1 MKIRNLATLA
11 FIGTTFVSTVLAQD
25 EKITT
30 SKEFEYKVGEPYP
43 VVDAA
48 VKSYTARDGSVISFK
63 MNSRSV
69 TIQKF
74 SGSPFSQ
81 ESSKVYEDFPDGTV
95 YEDDIETED
104 FVYLLY
110 SVWDKANKVEQLY
123 VRAINLKTAEF
134 ENKGERIVAVEG
146 KVTGG
151 DGNKF
156 KLATSFDG
164 SKLLVRF
171 RKKPESR
178 NDKIN
183 KDVIGLYV
191 FDSKLTQMWG
201 KDVEMPYTEAR
212 MDNIDYAIGTN
223 GDVFILTEVM
233 KEGETRKFD
242 RDDNPNYDY
251 QLISIS
257 ESGVDVNAS
266 DIDVKGKYV
275 TQVNFF
281 EGKDDALMIA
291 GFYGNKRG
299 IQTDGIFYCALNKD
313 GKQADFKNFEIPL
326 ELIKLYMKER
336 AQERLER
343 KEDNGKDLGMTN
355 MVLRDILIN
364 DDGSIFFAAE
374 KFYVRKTTTTTA
386 GAPGA
391 IGAAAGR
398 STTQYDFYFEE
409 MLVAKIGKDGELVYM
424 KKLPK
429 RQHWSYS
436 STQGY
441 FSIDLVMASSKL
453 FRSSELGYKLVES
466 KGNYYLM
473 FLDNVKNMKLDENK
487 VPAKHEQGK
496 GGFLTAYQIN
506 KESGNV
512 KKLSILDLRDAQ
524 GYELFQFSPKRIV
537 ELGND
542 EFALECYIKK
552 KQDIMIRIKIV
563 E

>member
-48 VKSYTARDGSVISFK
+48 VKSYTAIDGSVISFK

-81 ESSKVYEDFPDGTV
+81 ESVKVYEDFPNGTV

-104 FVYLLY
+104 YVYLLY
-110 SVWDKANKVEQLY
+110 SVWDKPNKVEQLY
-123 VRAINLKTAEF
+123 VRAINLKTGEF
-134 ENKGERIVAVEG
+134 ENEGERIIAVEG

-151 DGNKF
+151 NGNKF
-156 KLATSFDG
+156 KLATSFDN

-183 KDVIGLYV
+183 HDVIGLYV
-191 FDSKLTQMWG
+191 FDSKLKQIWG

-212 MDNIDYAIGTN
+212 MDNIDYAVGSN

-242 RDDNPNYDY
+242 REGNPNFDN
-251 QLISIS
+251 QLIAIS
-257 ESGVDVNAS
+257 ESGVEVNAS
-266 DIDVKGKYV
+266 EINVQGKFV
-275 TQVNFF
+275 TQASFF

-291 GFYGNKRG
+291 GFYGNRRG
-299 IQTDGIFYCALNKD
+299 IQTDGIFYCSLTKD
-313 GKQADFKNFEIPL
+313 GRQADFKNFEIPL
-326 ELIKLYMKER
+326 ELIKQYMSQR
-336 AQERLER
+336 SQERLER
-343 KEDNGKDLGMTN
+343 KEDKGKDLGMTN
-355 MVLRDILIN
+355 MVLRDILIH

-374 KFYVRKTTTTTA
+374 KYYVVSHTDTKTGTTT
-386 GAPGA
+386 
-391 IGAAAGR
+391 
-398 STTQYDFYFEE
+398 YDYYFEE
-409 MLVAKIGKDGELVYM
+409 MLAAKLDKNGELVYM

-429 RQHWSYS
+429 RQHSSSGGSGFGFGSYIGVS
-436 STQGY
+436 
-441 FSIDLVMASSKL
+441 FL
-453 FRSSELGYKLVES
+453 RNSELSYKLVQS
-466 KGNYYLM
+466 KDHYYIM
-473 FLDNVKNMKLDENK
+473 FLDNVKNLELDENK
-487 VPAKHEQGK
+487 VPARHEQGR

-524 GYELFQFSPKRIV
+524 GHELFQFSPKRIV
-537 ELGND
+537 ELGNN
-542 EFALECYIKK
+542 EFGVEFYIKK
-552 KQDIMIRIKIV
+552 KQDMMIRIKIV

>member
-48 VKSYTARDGSVISFK
+48 VKSYTAIDGSVISFK

-81 ESSKVYEDFPDGTV
+81 ESVKVYEDFPNGTV

-104 FVYLLY
+104 YVYLLY

-123 VRAINLKTAEF
+123 VRAINLKTGEF
-134 ENKGERIVAVEG
+134 ENEGERIIAVEG

-156 KLATSFDG
+156 KLATSFDN

-183 KDVIGLYV
+183 HDVIGLYV
-191 FDSKLTQMWG
+191 FDSKLKQIWG

-212 MDNIDYAIGTN
+212 MDNIDYAIGSN

-242 RDDNPNYDY
+242 REGNPNFDN
-251 QLISIS
+251 QLIAIS

-266 DIDVKGKYV
+266 EINVQGKFV
-275 TQVNFF
+275 TQASFF

-299 IQTDGIFYCALNKD
+299 IQTDGIFYCSLTKD

-326 ELIKLYMKER
+326 ELIKQYMSQR
-336 AQERLER
+336 NQERLER
-343 KEDNGKDLGMTN
+343 KEDKGKDLGMTN
-355 MVLRDILIN
+355 MVLRDILIH

-374 KFYVRKTTTTTA
+374 KYYVVVTTDSKT
-386 GAPGA
+386 G
-391 IGAAAGR
+391 
-398 STTQYDFYFEE
+398 STRYDYYFEE
-409 MLVAKIGKDGELVYM
+409 MLAAKLDKNGELVYM

-429 RQHWSYS
+429 RQHS
-436 STQGY
+436 SSGGSG
-441 FSIDLVMASSKL
+441 FGFGSFIGVSFL
-453 FRSSELGYKLVES
+453 RNSELSYKLVQS
-466 KGNYYLM
+466 KDHYYIM
-473 FLDNVKNMKLDENK
+473 FLDNVKNLELDENK
-487 VPAKHEQGK
+487 VPARHEQGK

-506 KESGNV
+506 KTSGAV
-512 KKLSILDLRDAQ
+512 KKLSILDTRDAQ

-537 ELGND
+537 ELGNN
-542 EFALECYIKK
+542 EFGVEFYIKK
-552 KQDIMIRIKIV
+552 KQDMMIRIKIV

>member
-1 MKIRNLATLA
+1 MKIRNLAALA

-48 VKSYTARDGSVISFK
+48 VKSYTAIDGSVISFK

-81 ESSKVYEDFPDGTV
+81 ESVKVYEDFPNGTV

-104 FVYLLY
+104 YVYLLY
-110 SVWDKANKVEQLY
+110 SVWDKPNKVEQLY
-123 VRAINLKTAEF
+123 VRAINLKTGEF
-134 ENKGERIVAVEG
+134 ENEGERIIAVEG

-151 DGNKF
+151 NGNKF
-156 KLATSFDG
+156 KLATSFDN

-183 KDVIGLYV
+183 HDVIGLYV
-191 FDSKLTQMWG
+191 FDSKLKPIWG

-212 MDNIDYAIGTN
+212 MDNIDYAVGSN

-242 RDDNPNYDY
+242 REGNPNFDN
-251 QLISIS
+251 QLIAIS

-266 DIDVKGKYV
+266 EINVQGKFV
-275 TQVNFF
+275 TQASFF

-299 IQTDGIFYCALNKD
+299 IQTDGIFYCSLTKD
-313 GKQADFKNFEIPL
+313 GRQSDFKNFELPL
-326 ELIKLYMKER
+326 ELIKQYMSQR
-336 AQERLER
+336 NQERLER
-343 KEDNGKDLGMTN
+343 KEDKGKDLGMTN
-355 MVLRDILIN
+355 MVLRDILIHE
-364 DDGSIFFAAE
+364 DGSIFFAAE
-374 KFYVRKTTTTTA
+374 KYYVVSHTDTKTGTTT
-386 GAPGA
+386 
-391 IGAAAGR
+391 
-398 STTQYDFYFEE
+398 YDYYFEE
-409 MLVAKIGKDGELVYM
+409 MLAAKLDKNGELVYM

-429 RQHWSYS
+429 RQHS
-436 STQGY
+436 SSGGSG
-441 FSIDLVMASSKL
+441 FGFGGFIGVSFL
-453 FRSSELGYKLVES
+453 RNSELSYKLVQS
-466 KGNYYLM
+466 KDHYYIM
-473 FLDNVKNMKLDENK
+473 FLDNVKNLELDENK
-487 VPAKHEQGK
+487 VPARHEQGR

-537 ELGND
+537 ELGNN
-542 EFALECYIKK
+542 EFGVEFYIKK
-552 KQDIMIRIKIV
+552 KQDMMIRIKITD
-563 E
+563 

>member
-1 MKIRNLATLA
+1 MKIKNLATLA
-11 FIGTTFVSTVLAQD
+11 FIGATFTGTVLAQD

-48 VKSYTARDGSVISFK
+48 VKSYSGRNGDVISFK

-74 SGSPFSQ
+74 SGSPISQ
-81 ESSKVYEDFPDGTV
+81 ESTKTYEDFPNGTV

-110 SVWDKANKVEQLY
+110 SVWDKANQTEQLY
-123 VRAINLKTAEF
+123 VRAINLKSGEF
-134 ENKGERIVAVEG
+134 ENEGERIVAVEG

-156 KLATSFDG
+156 KLASSFDG
-164 SKLLVRF
+164 SKLLVHF

-178 NDKIN
+178 NDKVN
-183 KDVIGLYV
+183 KDVIGMYV
-191 FDSKLTQMWG
+191 FDSNVKQLWG

-212 MDNIDYAIGTN
+212 MDNIDYTVGSN

-233 KEGETRKFD
+233 KEGETKKFD
-242 RDDNPNYDY
+242 REDNPNYDY
-251 QLISIS
+251 QLVSVS

-266 DIDVKGKYV
+266 DVDVQGKYV

-281 EGKDDALMIA
+281 EGKNDALMIA

-299 IQTDGIFYCALNKD
+299 IQTDGIFYCALDKD
-313 GKQADFKNFEIPL
+313 GKQVDFKSFEIPT
-326 ELIKLYMKER
+326 ELIKQYMSQRSQDKMDKKEG
-336 AQERLER
+336 
-343 KEDNGKDLGMTN
+343 KGKDLGMTN
-355 MVLRDILIN
+355 MVLRDILIH

-374 KFYVRKTTTTTA
+374 KYYVVVTTTSS
-386 GAPGA
+386 PGGMGTGVS
-391 IGAAAGR
+391 IGGS
-398 STTQYDFYFEE
+398 STKYDYYFEE
-409 MLVAKIGKDGELVYM
+409 MLAAKIDKNGELVYM

-429 RQHWSYS
+429 RQHSS
-436 STQGY
+436 STGGSFFNPMA
-441 FSIDLVMASSKL
+441 FSTTF
-453 FRSSELGYKLVES
+453 FRNTELSYKLVES
-466 KGNYYLM
+466 KGNYYIM
-473 FLDNVKNMKLDENK
+473 FLDNVKNIALDENK
-487 VPAKHEQGK
+487 VPARHEQGK

-506 KESGNV
+506 KESGSV
-512 KKLSILDLRDAQ
+512 KKLSILDTRDAQ

-542 EFALECYIKK
+542 EFALETYIKK
-552 KQDIMIRIKIV
+552 KQDIMIRIKIK